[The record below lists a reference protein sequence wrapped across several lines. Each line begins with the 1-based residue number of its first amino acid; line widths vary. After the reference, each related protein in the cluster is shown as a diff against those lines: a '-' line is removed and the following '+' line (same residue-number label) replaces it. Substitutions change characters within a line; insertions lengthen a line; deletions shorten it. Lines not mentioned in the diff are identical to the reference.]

1 MCDTSSRRA
10 VVTGCAGFIGSTL
23 CERLLQQGC
32 EVVGVDG
39 FTDYYSPEIK
49 LDNIARLQEYTG
61 FRSHRLDLASDDL
74 APHLEG
80 VDTIFHLAGRPGV
93 RTSFGVGFG
102 AYVHDNVVATQRLLE
117 AALACPLAT
126 VVYASSSSV
135 YGTAETMP
143 TPESVTLAP
152 VSPYGITKVATET
165 LADMYYRTH
174 GLTVV
179 GLRYFTVY
187 GPRQRPDMA
196 FSRFIS
202 AALDGR
208 PITVYGSGE
217 QTRDFTYVG
226 DAVTATLLAAE
237 RGRAGSVY
245 NIGGGS
251 PVRLNEAL
259 RIIGSLSGRPLEI
272 ERLPT
277 ARGDAAA
284 TCADGAR
291 AAADLGFVPATGLE
305 TGLAAQVDFARS
317 RRSAL
322 TPVA

>member
-1 MCDTSSRRA
+1 MIDSSPRRKL
-10 VVTGCAGFIGSTL
+10 VTGCAGFIGSTL
-23 CERLLQQGC
+23 CERLLRQGY
-32 EVVGVDG
+32 EVVGLDG
-39 FTDYYSPEIK
+39 FTDYYSTEIK
-49 LDNIARLQEYTG
+49 LDNISRLQEYTG
-61 FRSHRLDLASDDL
+61 FRSHRLDLATDDL

-80 VDTIFHLAGRPGV
+80 VDTIYHLAGRPGV
-93 RTSFGVGFG
+93 RTSFGVDFG

-126 VVYASSSSV
+126 LVYASSSSV

-143 TPESVTLAP
+143 TPESVTPAP
-152 VSPYGITKVATET
+152 VSPYGITKVAVET
-165 LADMYYRTH
+165 LADMYHRTH

-196 FSRFIS
+196 FSRFIG

-208 PITVYGSGE
+208 PITVYGSGD
-217 QTRDFTYVG
+217 QTRDFTYVE

-237 RGRAGSVY
+237 QGRAGRVY
-245 NIGGGS
+245 NIGGGA

-259 RIIGSLSGRPLEI
+259 QMIGSFSNRRLEI
-272 ERLPT
+272 QRSPT

-284 TCADGAR
+284 TCADGSL
-291 AAADLGFVPATGLE
+291 AAAELGFAPATSLE
-305 TGLAAQVDFARS
+305 TGLAAQVEFARA
-317 RRSAL
+317 RRRGL
-322 TPVA
+322 VPVA